1 MSTIIFT
8 KLSEENL
15 HTDSL
20 DEFVRHQEVKECWR
34 KIGNE
39 FILVPN
45 EFVEDWD
52 VEKCREIAQTMLD
65 GIKENGFAYGAFFED
80 KLVGYIYVSK
90 KFFGSANQ
98 YIELQLFHI
107 SELFRRK
114 GLGKELFKL
123 ACGEA
128 KMLGAKKLYISAHSS
143 KESQEAYRRLG
154 CVEAMEVNLQIA
166 ENEPYDI
173 QMEYQL

>member
-45 EFVEDWD
+45 EFVEDWNA
-52 VEKCREIAQTMLD
+52 EKCREIAQTMVD
-65 GIKENGFAYGAFFED
+65 GIKENGFAYQCHLVKFKIIKLRD
-80 KLVGYIYVSK
+80 KSSDLSLISFISK
-90 KFFGSANQ
+90 YTPFS
-98 YIELQLFHI
+98 
-107 SELFRRK
+107 
-114 GLGKELFKL
+114 
-123 ACGEA
+123 
-128 KMLGAKKLYISAHSS
+128 
-143 KESQEAYRRLG
+143 
-154 CVEAMEVNLQIA
+154 
-166 ENEPYDI
+166 
-173 QMEYQL
+173 